1 MMTKVSFIIVAY
13 NAEKCLGALL
23 DDLLAQTLAPRQLE
37 VLLVDSASSDGTR

>member
-37 VLLVDSASSDGTR
+37 VLTAHPRTEHGR